1 MMEIIKNVQIIIQ
14 LLLEHKEL
22 IILFIVNGIAIF
34 ATIIN
39 IFLSISVRNNKIKNV
54 NNSIN

>member
-1 MMEIIKNVQIIIQ
+1 MEIMKNVQIIIQ

-22 IILFIVNGIAIF
+22 IILFIINGIAVF

-39 IFLSISVRNNKIKNV
+39 IFLSISVRNNNIKNV

>member
-1 MMEIIKNVQIIIQ
+1 MEIIKNVQIIIQ